1 MQSRVFASL
10 RNIPSRQPFETPS
23 ACVHISKWFLFQ
35 VRKISDVNN
44 CFTEIIDFGESC
56 RNETNITSNELNLIS
71 YIKAIQVHKINFCLS
86 IWFPFVLFFTEIIT
100 SVVTVD

>member
-71 YIKAIQVHKINFCLS
+71 YIKAIQVHKIIFCPS
-86 IWFPFVLFFTEIIT
+86 IWLPLVFFTEIIT
-100 SVVTVD
+100 SVGTVD